1 MLLLKLLLILW
12 ASNSYAQQFEGMLV
26 YKRTFEPSID
36 LMALKQ
42 VNLNLPAVSWK
53 IYLFKGD
60 TIVQKQILLDSSVH
74 MYGYQDKA
82 HSYNVSNWGGV
93 LKYEDLPAPDQT
105 IWSTKKHKEKV
116 LINNFLCKHYTHIGK
131 NTKSTTEYYIYED
144 NNAAFDIKNKRML
157 EDILV
162 HDGLVVQYEFYSR
175 FGTHI
180 WKLENM
186 LRISVSDQE
195 IRQFLTSAERQLAK
209 N

>member
-60 TIVQKQILLDSSVH
+60 TIVQKQILPDSSVH

-82 HSYNVSNWGGV
+82 HSYNVSNWGGG
-93 LKYEDLPAPDQT
+93 LK
-105 IWSTKKHKEKV
+105 I
-116 LINNFLCKHYTHIGK
+116 
-131 NTKSTTEYYIYED
+131 
-144 NNAAFDIKNKRML
+144 
-157 EDILV
+157 
-162 HDGLVVQYEFYSR
+162 
-175 FGTHI
+175 
-180 WKLENM
+180 
-186 LRISVSDQE
+186 
-195 IRQFLTSAERQLAK
+195 
-209 N
+209 